1 MDKCVC
7 SGQSYSDP
15 HSARHTTVSRDMLE
29 VTGIQVTG
37 SRLAGEE
44 GWQATSGGQE
54 GREEDDM
61 EEKKIGKAQ
70 KGYPNDS

>member
-1 MDKCVC
+1 MGASFRVILTLILPDTQRCLATCRK
-7 SGQSYSDP
+7 
-15 HSARHTTVSRDMLE
+15 L
-29 VTGIQVTG
+29 QVTG
-37 SRLAGEE
+37 SRLAGED

-70 KGYPNDS
+70 KGYPNYS

>member
-1 MDKCVC
+1 MGASFRVILTLILPDTPRCLATCRK
-7 SGQSYSDP
+7 
-15 HSARHTTVSRDMLE
+15 L
-29 VTGIQVTG
+29 QVTG
-37 SRLAGEE
+37 SRLAGED

-70 KGYPNDS
+70 KGYPNYS